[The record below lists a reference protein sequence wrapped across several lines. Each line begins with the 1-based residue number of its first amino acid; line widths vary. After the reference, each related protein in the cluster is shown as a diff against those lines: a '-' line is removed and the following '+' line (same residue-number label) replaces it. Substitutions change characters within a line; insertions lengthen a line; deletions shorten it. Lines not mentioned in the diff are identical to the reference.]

1 MRIPSYS
8 VVNPK
13 DSSGDGLYSRFK
25 RTIHNAVNSKGF
37 KNIRQTVENLL
48 HDYLKNI
55 SAADVIRFAS
65 TVAPLILAEEHEA
78 QDYDYEEL
86 RYYLTQTKKSL
97 SYTKDDIPVPEQ
109 ALRLVQLK
117 QDLDTIISM
126 ISPQETTHLKLD
138 IEETKSNISA
148 SFAPVTPKR
157 K

>member
-1 MRIPSYS
+1 
-8 VVNPK
+8 
-13 DSSGDGLYSRFK
+13 
-25 RTIHNAVNSKGF
+25 
-37 KNIRQTVENLL
+37 
-48 HDYLKNI
+48 
-55 SAADVIRFAS
+55 VIRFAS

-86 RYYLTQTKKSL
+86 RYYLAQTKKSL

-117 QDLDTIISM
+117 QDLDTIISTVL
-126 ISPQETTHLKLD
+126 PQEAKHLKLD
-138 IEETKSNISA
+138 IEETKSNVSA